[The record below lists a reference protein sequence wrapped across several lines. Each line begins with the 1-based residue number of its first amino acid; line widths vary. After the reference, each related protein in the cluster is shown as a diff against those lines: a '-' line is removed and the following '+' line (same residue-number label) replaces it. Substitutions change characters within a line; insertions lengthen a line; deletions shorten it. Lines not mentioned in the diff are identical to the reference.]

1 MSSAAVRAVP
11 STNPSARVASR
22 FGGDDDEE
30 SDFDCRE
37 SSIASTTSATSVA
50 SGTRIFRADATT
62 ASAEAEGRIPPIP
75 RASAVFGAT
84 AEANPRSPIDYESRI
99 AKVSARLCRT
109 SAWRKI
115 CWEGTTRWYFSCDY
129 VGVRRG
135 PGDRPI
141 RIRDKRTRLF
151 QLVPVGKLSALQTP
165 AARGENSIL
174 IAHDLSQPWLR
185 WVPSNVERARAMDSR
200 EGMRSHD
207 RPKRRGRFRAFASR
221 ARVHVPDA
229 RRRETCRSGAVR
241 LTGARETT
249 DADVASTPRPPHPR
263 RRLSL
268 STRPRWLRYAPSLR
282 SPEPS
287 RARVSSGARAPALAA
302 IGVIRRDCR
311 VSHPPAVCADKIRHP
326 GMDARRRRRDRGAR
340 D

>member
-22 FGGDDDEE
+22 FGGDEDEE

-84 AEANPRSPIDYESRI
+84 AEANPRSHRYESRI
-99 AKVSARLCRT
+99 EKVSVRLCST

-141 RIRDKRTRLF
+141 RVRDKRTRLF

-165 AARGENSIL
+165 AARGGELHSHRTRPVATMAQVGPL
-174 IAHDLSQPWLR
+174 ER
-185 WVPSNVERARAMDSR
+185 RTRARDGLA
-200 EGMRSHD
+200 G
-207 RPKRRGRFRAFASR
+207 GNAFARSAETARTVPRVRVAR
-221 ARVHVPDA
+221 ACP
-229 RRRETCRSGAVR
+229 RSGRA
-241 LTGARETT
+241 
-249 DADVASTPRPPHPR
+249 TPRDLPQ
-263 RRLSL
+263 
-268 STRPRWLRYAPSLR
+268 WR
-282 SPEPS
+282 SP
-287 RARVSSGARAPALAA
+287 
-302 IGVIRRDCR
+302 
-311 VSHPPAVCADKIRHP
+311 SHGRP
-326 GMDARRRRRDRGAR
+326 
-340 D
+340 